1 VERRVK
7 EVSEGKI
14 CLPKVRNEAVREV
27 GGIWKRLARSGVR
40 HCMYI
45 LSDEH
50 GNMTVVAVYYDPV
63 EDVLLLWLGF
73 GHVHITVRDVMS
85 TDLPPYVFISISG
98 IAAMLPTSPPMIAN
112 PDVFYDYLTNLLN
125 SLVLVKEVCWG

>member
-1 VERRVK
+1 MSRPDSK
-7 EVSEGKI
+7 EVGD
-14 CLPKVRNEAVREV
+14 VWA
-27 GGIWKRLARSGVR
+27 RLASGAY
-40 HCMYI
+40 HCMYV
-45 LSDEH
+45 LTDGL
-50 GNMTVVAVYYDPV
+50 GNNTVVDVYYDPV
-63 EDVLLLWLGF
+63 HDVLLIRLGF

-125 SLVLVKEVCWG
+125 SLIPIKEVCYE

>member
-1 VERRVK
+1 MK

-40 HCMYI
+40 HCKYI

-73 GHVHITVRDVMS
+73 GHVHITVRDWLS
-85 TDLPPYVFISISG
+85 SELLPAVFVSISG
-98 IAAMLPTSPPMIAN
+98 ITSMLLTSPPMIAN

-125 SLVLVKEVCWG
+125 SLIPIKEVCYE